1 MQGLLIKKWL
11 IIYNKYSINK
21 IILTGYIILFPIKKK
36 DFYEPRGLKG

>member
-1 MQGLLIKKWL
+1 MQGLSIKKWF
-11 IIYNKYSINK
+11 IYNKYSINK